1 MSELSSDL
9 TRLGAALEA
18 AAAADVLRRWRPSRR
33 LVAIAVS
40 LVLLIPAA
48 AIGAAHLIRNSE
60 VEASLPAG
68 AFILVGTQPRCTTV
82 RPGVEYRCVLDRAPY
97 HMVDDFT
104 GVVYQTVD
112 ASRHVN
118 GGCRSLQADGLVWE
132 CYLGEEAV
140 RQNIISE
147 DFLGAVQNEPAHG

>member
-1 MSELSSDL
+1 
-9 TRLGAALEA
+9 
-18 AAAADVLRRWRPSRR
+18 
-33 LVAIAVS
+33 
-40 LVLLIPAA
+40 
-48 AIGAAHLIRNSE
+48 
-60 VEASLPAG
+60 
-68 AFILVGTQPRCTTV
+68 V
-82 RPGVEYRCVLDRAPY
+82 RPGVEYRCVLELARAPY

-140 RQNIISE
+140 RQNIIAE
-147 DFLGAVQNEPAHG
+147 DFLGAVQNEPAQG